1 MDSLPLATDAHVR
14 NTLINM
20 NETIADRT
28 MIFEDKNG
36 ERKSITIRIGKP
48 YPVSD
53 SEWACPVALDGLY
66 KDLHDQYGI
75 DSLQS
80 LNLAIRLARQ
90 LLSYLEEDG
99 GRFFL
104 EEGSAPVAVA
114 DIFK

>member
-1 MDSLPLATDAHVR
+1 MKE
-14 NTLINM
+14 I
-20 NETIADRT
+20 IAERKMVYENKD
-28 MIFEDKNG
+28 G

-48 YPVSD
+48 YPVRD

-66 KDLHDQYGI
+66 KNLADQYGI

-90 LLSYLEEDG
+90 LLLGLEEEG

-104 EEGSAPVAVA
+104 EEGATPIAVA
-114 DIFK
+114 QMFK